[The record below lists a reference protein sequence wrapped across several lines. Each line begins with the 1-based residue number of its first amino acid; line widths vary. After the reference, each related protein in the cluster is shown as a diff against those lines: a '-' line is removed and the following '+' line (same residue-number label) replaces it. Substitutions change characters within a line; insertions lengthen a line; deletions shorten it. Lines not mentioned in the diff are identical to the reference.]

1 MITVEDLG
9 IRKST
14 KSRKNKKKNPEKLK
28 KYIALPTKA
37 RLRTD
42 GKLLENVEKIGQ
54 TVSKITTQGEKLGLE
69 TEGGN
74 KRQENL

>member
-1 MITVEDLG
+1 M
-9 IRKST
+9 
-14 KSRKNKKKNPEKLK
+14 K
-28 KYIALPTKA
+28 KYLALPTKA